1 MIRSGVVLLV
11 LCLASGCLAPAP
23 SAPPVMPV
31 VDPSL
36 PNAAW
41 YLELLIPPDRSAE
54 DLALDTGRHPAEM
67 LRFFGVRPGWKV
79 AELGA
84 GTGYTAELLA
94 YAVGRS
100 GHVWAQNPPFVL
112 KRFAEKPWTERL
124 SKPRMRNV
132 TRLDREFDDPFPDD
146 VKGLDGVLC
155 VLFYHDTVW
164 QGVDRAR
171 MNREVFEALKPGG
184 VYGIVDHSARTGAG
198 LADVQTLHRIEESV
212 LRSEVEAA
220 GFRLAGEASF
230 LRVPDDARDWNAA
243 PNEAGP
249 RRGRSDRFV
258 LKFVKP

>member
-1 MIRSGVVLLV
+1 MIRSAVAILV
-11 LCLASGCLAPAP
+11 LCMASGCLAPAP
-23 SAPPVMPV
+23 PPPVLPV
-31 VDPSL
+31 EDPSL
-36 PNAAW
+36 PGPAW
-41 YLELLIPPDRSAE
+41 YLELLIAPDRSAE

-67 LRFFGVRPGWKV
+67 LRFFGVVPGWKV

-84 GTGYTAELLA
+84 GTGYTTELLA

-100 GHVWAQNPPFVL
+100 GHVWGQNPPFVL

-132 TRLDREFDDPFPDD
+132 TRLDREFDDPFPED
-146 VKGLDGVLC
+146 VKGLDGVIF

-184 VYGIVDHSARTGAG
+184 VYGIVDHSARNGAG

-230 LRVPDDARDWNAA
+230 LRAPDDARDWNAA
-243 PNEAGP
+243 PNEAGR
-249 RRGRSDRFV
+249 RRGHSDRFV